1 MFLAKNV
8 GNVANC
14 AAAGR
19 PKRKR
24 SQGPESKAEGEEK
37 KAERSTTRQDTMI
50 NDEGQNVDLYIP
62 RKW

>member
-1 MFLAKNV
+1 MLEMLRIAPPPVVEAEKE
-8 GNVANC
+8 
-14 AAAGR
+14 
-19 PKRKR
+19 P
-24 SQGPESKAEGEEK
+24 GPESKAEGEEK